1 MILRSL
7 YDGTLSLA
15 VWLWSGESF
24 VRLISGPEMFK
35 MFVFDINKR
44 ETDIFI
50 CQILVQGYDTVYYV
64 ESDMY
69 ELYISVEYRGEY
81 LYHWMGLDKL
91 Q

>member
-64 ESDMY
+64 ESLTCM
-69 ELYISVEYRGEY
+69 SCTSP
-81 LYHWMGLDKL
+81 
-91 Q
+91 